1 MTEEKKTAT
10 PIAQMGEFGP
20 IKTLTDPFKPNNPKT
35 IKGVGDDC
43 AVIQTGTD
51 TCMLLTNDLLVEGIH
66 FNLMYTP
73 LKHLGYKAVTVN
85 LSDIAAM
92 NGKPEQ
98 ILVSVA
104 ISSKFSVEAMEE
116 LYQGIYHACEKYKVD
131 LIGGDTSSSLTGLM
145 ISVTAIGSINKKDIV
160 YRSGAKPT
168 DIICVTG
175 NLGAAYAGLQVLER
189 EKELFT
195 KQKVQ
200 PELTNYDHILKR
212 QLKPESRCDI
222 VELLNKEGIHPSSMI
237 DISDGL
243 SSELMHICSQS
254 DCGCRIMLEKLP
266 IDHQTTWALDEFK
279 IAPETAVLNGG
290 EDYELLFTV
299 PVAYHEKVIGL
310 NDITVIGYIT
320 DVSEGINALTPDNR
334 LIPLAA
340 QGWNAFTGK

>member
-1 MTEEKKTAT
+1 MSDEKKTAT
-10 PIAQMGEFGP
+10 PISELGEFGL
-20 IKTLTDPFKPNNPKT
+20 IKTLTDPFAPRNPNT
-35 IKGVGDDC
+35 LKGVGDDC
-43 AVIQTGTD
+43 AVIEKDNGN
-51 TCMLLTNDLLVEGIH
+51 CLLLTNDLLVEGIH

-104 ISSKFSVEAMEE
+104 VSSKFSVEALEE
-116 LYQGIYHACEKYKVD
+116 LYQGIYHACEKYHVD
-131 LIGGDTSSSLTGLM
+131 LVGGDTSSSMTGLM
-145 ISVTAIGSINKKDIV
+145 ISVTAIGTARKEDVV

-168 DIICVTG
+168 DILCVSG
-175 NLGAAYAGLQVLER
+175 DLGGSFAGLQVLER

-195 KQKVQ
+195 KQKAQ
-200 PELTNYDHILKR
+200 PELNRYDYVLKR
-212 QLKPESRCDI
+212 QLKPEARTDM
-222 VELLNKEGIHPSSMI
+222 VDRLRENGIRPTSMI

-254 DCGCRIMLEKLP
+254 QCGCRVMLEKIP
-266 IDHQTTWALDEFK
+266 VDHQTSWVVEEFK
-279 IAPETAVLNGG
+279 IAPETAALNGG

-299 PVAYHEKVIGL
+299 PVSMHEKVLGIE
-310 NDITVIGYIT
+310 NVSVIGYIT
-320 DVSEGINALTPDNR
+320 EAAEGLNALTPDNR

-340 QGWNAFTGK
+340 QGWNAFRK